1 MKKNE
6 EKINNRA
13 FTLHTLG
20 IAKECS
26 NKIGKKFRSLKN
38 ISMEQRRKD
47 ASQPLYLY
55 RYE

>member
-6 EKINNRA
+6 EKINNRV

-20 IAKECS
+20 IAEECS
-26 NKIGKKFRSLKN
+26 NKVEKKFGSLDN

-47 ASQPLYLY
+47 AGQPLYLY